1 MMNCECVTV
10 AYYPNDFND
19 EHINVGF
26 LLHDIDNGALK
37 RCFIRKRQRLK
48 EFDDRLTDQNI
59 DTLFDVIN
67 SALNDTFPEDN
78 QLSIFGDKESIAFKE
93 GYFQEIG
100 KMFLNSLRF
109 VDFFRAKSDNIDKY
123 FDDNA
128 SLALYF
134 DQDKDKRPSTNKIT
148 TIMRERVNNALK
160 EAGIDSKS
168 SFIVGRDITYG
179 ETIRF
184 DYRFRD
190 VLVKIIDPLSGS
202 LDQKINLAKQWAFNI
217 LNYFS
222 SNESLTVVI
231 VVPDIWNKDQDLM
244 LLKRIIGSVNAKVL
258 TISDFVS
265 SLESF
270 RA

>member
-1 MMNCECVTV
+1 MINCECVTV

-26 LLHDIDNGALK
+26 LLHDIDNGVLK

-48 EFDDRLTDQNI
+48 EFDDRLTDQSI
-59 DTLFDVIN
+59 DTLFNVIN

-78 QLSIFGDKESIAFKE
+78 QLSLFNEKESLAFKA
-93 GYFQEIG
+93 GYFKEIG

-109 VDFFRAKSDNIDKY
+109 VDSFRAQPDNVDKY
-123 FDDNA
+123 FNDNA

-134 DQDKDKRPSTNKIT
+134 DQDKDKRPSANKIT
-148 TIMRERVNNALK
+148 TIIRERVNDALR

-168 SFIVGRDITYG
+168 SFVVGKDITYG

-184 DYRFRD
+184 DYHYKD

-202 LDQKINLAKQWAFNI
+202 ADQKINLAKQWAFNI
-217 LNYFS
+217 HNYFN
-222 SNESLTVVI
+222 SNDSLTVII
-231 VVPDIWNKDQDLM
+231 VVPDIWNSSQDLA

-258 TISDFVS
+258 TISDFIS
-265 SLESF
+265 SIGSN